1 MVAAMPYFD
10 VPVEELRTYRSAVT
24 APDDLDA
31 YWDEAIADARDGAQ
45 PPVFTPHM
53 PGVYRGI
60 DVFDVTFS
68 GAAGHPVKAWFLC
81 PKGSGRLAC
90 RVTFIG
96 YGGGR
101 GRAAEHTL
109 YAAAG
114 FAELVVDS
122 RSQGGSWTGGDT
134 GDPGAASAPGPE
146 APGVMTRGILDPRGY
161 YYRRLYVD
169 AVRGVET
176 AAAHERVDA
185 GRIAVAGFSQ
195 GGALALATSALAPDR
210 IHLCQAHMPYLC
222 DIPHAIAIAA
232 EEPYTELV
240 AFLAQH
246 QEHIPRAL
254 DTLRYIDNAVLASRI
269 RARTTVSVGLMDG
282 CCPPSTVYAAYNAIT
297 APKRI
302 LEYDYL
308 GHELPGHHLERELE
322 EFASALG

>member
-1 MVAAMPYFD
+1 MPYFD
-10 VPVEELRTYRSAVT
+10 APVEELRAYRSAVT

-31 YWDEAIADARDGAQ
+31 YWDEAIAAARDRAQ
-45 PPVFTPHM
+45 PPAFMPHL
-53 PGVYRGI
+53 PHVYRAI
-60 DVFDVTFS
+60 EVFDVTFT
-68 GAAGHPVKAWFLC
+68 GAGGDPVRAWFLC
-81 PKGSGRLAC
+81 PRGGGELPC

-101 GRAAEHTL
+101 GRPAEHTL

-114 FAELVVDS
+114 YAELVVDS

-134 GDPGAASAPGPE
+134 GDPGAAAAPGPE
-146 APGVMTRGILDPRGY
+146 APGVMTRGILDPRSY

-176 AAAHERVDA
+176 AAEHERVDA

-195 GGALALATSALAPDR
+195 GGALALATAALLPGR
-210 IHLCQAHMPYLC
+210 ISLCQAHMPYLC
-222 DIPHAIAIAA
+222 DIPHAITIAA
-232 EEPYTELV
+232 DPPYTELV
-240 AFLAQH
+240 EFLGNH
-246 QEHIPRAL
+246 PEHVARVL
-254 DTLRYIDNAVLASRI
+254 DTLRYVDNAVLAGRI

-302 LEYDYL
+302 AEYHYS
-308 GHELPGHHLERELE
+308 GHELPGHHLECELE
-322 EFASALG
+322 EFAAALGQ